1 VRTCQSDN
9 EKNAKAILQKLKS
22 LRLMILKRKN
32 GEPDQ
37 YSIQALLEVDGK
49 LQFTLSQDKDR

>member
-1 VRTCQSDN
+1 
-9 EKNAKAILQKLKS
+9 
-22 LRLMILKRKN
+22 MILKRKN
-32 GEPDQ
+32 GELDQ